1 MTKLSFLAGS
11 NRSFLISQAFKY
23 EGYDEVNVN
32 AKEAKEILEIE
43 LTPLEFGEAM
53 GMKPSSMF
61 VESMFKLMD
70 KVRSNY
76 AKVLYF
82 VQTEPNICPNTF
94 HQYYTSDQYYYLCRI
109 RMAMFH
115 SESFA
120 I

>member
-1 MTKLSFLAGS
+1 MTKLSFLASS

-82 VQTEPNICPNTF
+82 VQTEPNIYPNTF
-94 HQYYTSDQYYYLCRI
+94 HQYYTFDQYYYLCRI